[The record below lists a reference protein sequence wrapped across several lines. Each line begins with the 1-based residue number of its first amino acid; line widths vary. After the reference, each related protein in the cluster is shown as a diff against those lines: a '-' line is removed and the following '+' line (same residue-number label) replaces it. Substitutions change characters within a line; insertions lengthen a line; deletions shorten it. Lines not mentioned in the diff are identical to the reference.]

1 MLRVDK
7 DKDDGQEILAELLEE
22 DYCRTEIIVALLC
35 ERVWTWENT
44 MILKSLHIF
53 VRGCPMSV
61 QRMHK
66 NGVLCT
72 LQSFMLL

>member
-7 DKDDGQEILAELLEE
+7 DKDNGQEILAELLEE
-22 DYCRTEIIVALLC
+22 DDCRTEIIVALLC
-35 ERVWTWENT
+35 ERVDMGNT

-53 VRGCPMSV
+53 VRGCSMSV